1 MNNNDIL
8 IRIRYALNLKDGQMV
23 KIFKL
28 GGVILTEDDVKKLL
42 TKVKEEFGFTDASDE
57 ETLVCTNKMLDAF
70 LNG

>member
-28 GGVILTEDDVKKLL
+28 GGVTLTEEDVKKLL

-57 ETLVCTNKMLDAF
+57 ELSLIHI
-70 LNG
+70 